1 VDDTTIDR
9 VRGGLYG
16 LLVGDA
22 LGVPYEFHDPANLP
36 PAEVIDMEPPEG
48 FNRSHRGTPVGTW
61 SDDGAQALAL
71 LDSLLTCDGLDPDD
85 LGQRFVAWWNDGY
98 ATPDGRA
105 FDIGNQ
111 TTTALE
117 KLEAGVP
124 ALQCGGDG
132 ERDNG
137 NGSLMRVLPL
147 ALWHQGADAELVRD
161 AHLQSR
167 ITHAHPRSEACCALY
182 VLYARRQLTG
192 AEEAW
197 EGAVEALRSIYGQP
211 GFGAHGKELRRIL
224 QPFVPRGTGYVLDCL
239 HSARVALRGPD
250 YAAVVRRAVAFG
262 LDTDTT
268 AAVAGG
274 VAGIRHGEAGIP
286 AAWRELLKGRELVEG
301 LCQRAGWQK

>member
-1 VDDTTIDR
+1 MTRTERI
-9 VRGGLYG
+9 RGGLYG

-22 LGVPYEFHDPANLP
+22 LGVPYEFHDPSNLP
-36 PAEVIDMEPPEG
+36 DRDDIDMVPPEG

-71 LDSLLTCDGLDPDD
+71 LETVLSCEGFDAAHFGANL
-85 LGQRFVAWWNDGY
+85 VAWWNEG
-98 ATPDGRA
+98 AFTPDGRA

-124 ALQCGGDG
+124 ALQAGGGG

-147 ALWHQGADAELVRD
+147 ALWHTGTDGDLVRD
-161 AHLQSR
+161 AQLQSR
-167 ITHAHPRSEACCALY
+167 VTHAHPRSQACCALY
-182 VLYARRQLTG
+182 SLWA
-192 AEEAW
+192 
-197 EGAVEALRSIYGQP
+197 
-211 GFGAHGKELRRIL
+211 RRIL
-224 QPFVPRGTGYVLDCL
+224 EEADAPYNDALDTLLEIYQHAPAHSAELQRIQQPYVPRGTGYVLDCL

-250 YAAVVRRAVAFG
+250 YAAIVRRAVAFG

-274 VAGIRHGEAGIP
+274 IAGLRHGEAGIP
-286 AAWRELLKGRELVEG
+286 QAWRDQLQGRDQVEA
-301 LCQRAGWQK
+301 LCSQAGWVP